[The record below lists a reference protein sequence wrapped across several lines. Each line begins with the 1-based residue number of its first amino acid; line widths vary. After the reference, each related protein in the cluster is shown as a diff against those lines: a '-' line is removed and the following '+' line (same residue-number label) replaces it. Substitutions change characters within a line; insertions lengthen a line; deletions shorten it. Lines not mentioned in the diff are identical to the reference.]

1 MKTNEEKKTRPF
13 VGRLACPL
21 VRDRECL
28 GIRCALYSD
37 DWKACSLSCDA
48 IHNAV
53 RTAIT
58 DAAVEIIKSYR
69 EEARQA

>member
-1 MKTNEEKKTRPF
+1 MNIDTNKTRPF

-21 VRDRECL
+21 GRGRECL
-28 GIRCALYSD
+28 GIRCALWSD

-58 DAAVEIIKSYR
+58 DAAVEIIKCYR
-69 EEARQA
+69 TEAYE